1 MRDDVAQLPTP
12 PMAHAGHW
20 AESIIYLV
28 PILGFG
34 VWLGITTFKD
44 RRERRR
50 ESSAD
55 ADAGANP

>member
-1 MRDDVAQLPTP
+1 MTP
-12 PMAHAGHW
+12 VLAHAGHW

-34 VWLGITTFKD
+34 AWLGITTVRD

-50 ESSAD
+50 EGDQDEVGGAD
-55 ADAGANP
+55 A